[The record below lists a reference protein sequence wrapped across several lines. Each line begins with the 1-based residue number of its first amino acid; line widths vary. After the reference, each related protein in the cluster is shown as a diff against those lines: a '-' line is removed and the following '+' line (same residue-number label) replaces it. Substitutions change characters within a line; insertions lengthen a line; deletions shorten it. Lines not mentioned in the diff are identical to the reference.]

1 MLYFQ
6 TNSMSSLN
14 LNIVLFDD
22 PHTRTDLLPLT
33 YTRPTGDLRVG
44 ITTLSQKWESML
56 PGFYSTLTDD
66 YLSEKFPVKIT
77 DDTYFITSNILANEE
92 LVQRIASLQPGETL
106 VKEDKVIAVRGSRE
120 MLDNREWTTNI
131 QYDGEVDR
139 VNFLYDIFLLNDKAI
154 RSDFERLTAGRN
166 SQPLSDTNTVIG
178 DPSLIFLE
186 EGATVEGAF
195 LNTKNGPI
203 YVGRDAEIM
212 EGSCLRGP
220 VAICDGSKVN
230 MGTRIYGATT
240 IGPASKVGGEL
251 NNVVMIGYSNK
262 AHDGFL
268 GNAVIG
274 EWCNIGAGCV
284 ASNLKNDYTEIKLWN
299 YNAHRFTRTGLQFCG
314 LMMGDHSKAGIN
326 TMFNTATV
334 LGVGVNVYGSGFQRN
349 FLASFSEGSRAG
361 FTDVPMSK
369 FFEIA
374 ERVMARREKKL
385 TEIDKRIYEHINEL
399 AHNFKI

>member
-1 MLYFQ
+1 M
-6 TNSMSSLN
+6 TTSIS
-14 LNIVLFDD
+14 NIVLFDV
-22 PHTRTDLLPLT
+22 PLTKTNLLPLS
-33 YTRPTGDLRVG
+33 YTRPVSDLRVG
-44 ITTLSQKWESML
+44 IMTLAEKWESLL
-56 PGFYSTLTDD
+56 PGSYSNITDE
-66 YLSEKFPVKIT
+66 YLSEKFPASLT
-77 DDTYFITSNILANEE
+77 GDDIF
-92 LVQRIASLQPGETL
+92 IASDVVASQPLASRIVSLKPGEAL
-106 VKEDKVIAVRGSRE
+106 LKDDVLIAVRGNRE
-120 MLDNREWTTNI
+120 MIDNRELTVNMEF
-131 QYDGEVDR
+131 DGEIDR
-139 VNFLYDIFLLNDKAI
+139 IGFLYDIFILNDKAVKA
-154 RSDFERLTAGRN
+154 DFEQITSGRM
-166 SQPLSDTNTVIG
+166 SHPLSGTNTVIG

-186 EGATVEGAF
+186 EGASVEGCF
-195 LNTKNGPI
+195 LNTKGGPI
-203 YVGRDAEIM
+203 YIGRDAEVM

-220 VAICDGSKVN
+220 VALCEGSHVN

-251 NNVVMIGYSNK
+251 NNVVIIGYSNK

-369 FFEIA
+369 FFDIA
-374 ERVMARREKKL
+374 SRVMARRGKIL
-385 TEIDKRIYEHINEL
+385 TDVDRRIYEHINEM
-399 AHNFKI
+399 AHNFKY

>member
-1 MLYFQ
+1 M
-6 TNSMSSLN
+6 TTSNP
-14 LNIVLFDD
+14 NIVLFDV
-22 PHTRTDLLPLT
+22 PLTKTNLLPLS
-33 YTRPTGDLRVG
+33 YTRPVSDLRVG
-44 ITTLSQKWESML
+44 IMTLAEKWESLL
-56 PGFYSTLTDD
+56 PGSYSNITDE
-66 YLSEKFPVKIT
+66 YLSEKFPASLT
-77 DDTYFITSNILANEE
+77 GDDIF
-92 LVQRIASLQPGETL
+92 IASDVVASQPLASRIVSLKPGEAL
-106 VKEDKVIAVRGSRE
+106 LKDDVLIAVRGNRE
-120 MLDNREWTTNI
+120 MIDNRELTVNMEF
-131 QYDGEVDR
+131 DGEIDR
-139 VNFLYDIFLLNDKAI
+139 IGFLYDIFILNDKAVKA
-154 RSDFERLTAGRN
+154 DFEQITSGRM
-166 SQPLSDTNTVIG
+166 SHPLSGTNTVIG

-186 EGATVEGAF
+186 EGASVEGCF
-195 LNTKNGPI
+195 LNTKGGPI
-203 YVGRDAEIM
+203 YIGRDAEVM

-220 VAICDGSKVN
+220 VALCEGSHVN

-251 NNVVMIGYSNK
+251 NNVVIIGYSNK

-369 FFEIA
+369 FFDIA
-374 ERVMARREKKL
+374 SRVMARRGKIL
-385 TEIDKRIYEHINEL
+385 TDVDRRIYEHINEM
-399 AHNFKI
+399 AHNFKY